1 MDYVRFQHLFQAEGL
16 RLGQAAV
23 TDMDAPVPSCPG
35 WTVADVVRHSVIMY
49 TTATGQLRPARRPD
63 PGDASKGDLLDTYTR
78 AHAELADEMIGRNP
92 LDPIESLGSIESLDP
107 IQPLDSIDSLGP
119 IKPTPIEPLGPIESL
134 PIKTMKLDPAAVE
147 PGEGEGPEPGTAGFL
162 LRQMAR
168 EAAVHRADIEM
179 AVGTPGRLDTQLALD
194 GIDEALTVLLPAHY
208 DGNARDGATG
218 RTIGVHSNQ
227 HHWRLTMHR
236 SGVTMS
242 REQGFADAAVA
253 GEPDELLL
261 YLWGRRPGTIV
272 SRTGDR
278 TVLAA
283 FRRRLAA
290 SMV

>member
-35 WTVADVVRHSVIMY
+35 WTVADVVRHSVLMY
-49 TTATGQLRPARRPD
+49 TSATGQLRPARRPD
-63 PGDASKGDLLDTYTR
+63 PGGASKGDLLDTYTR
-78 AHAELADEMIGRNP
+78 AHAELADEMSGRDP
-92 LDPIESLGSIESLDP
+92 LDPIEGE
-107 IQPLDSIDSLGP
+107 
-119 IKPTPIEPLGPIESL
+119 KFEPTPG
-134 PIKTMKLDPAAVE
+134 E

-162 LRQMAR
+162 IRRMAR

-179 AVGTPGRLDTQLALD
+179 AIGTPGPLDQQLALN
-194 GIDEALTVLLPAHY
+194 GIDEVLTVLLPAHY
-208 DGNARDGATG
+208 DRRANDGATG

-242 REQGFADAAVA
+242 REQGFADAAVT
-253 GEPDELLL
+253 GEPAELLL

-290 SMV
+290 AMV